1 MTKHV
6 SNDTAQVSIDEMKQF
21 ALSNIH
27 YSNDEI
33 DIRKVWKI
41 VWGGKWI
48 ILLTVALFSTAS
60 VFYALSLPNIYKSEA
75 LLVPAAQET
84 SGMGGLASQF
94 GGLASLAGI
103 SIGAGVDKTAL
114 AIEIMRSRAFISK
127 FIIKHDLLVPLMA
140 SKSWKPAQNEL
151 VYDDEIYDVSSQ
163 QWVRDTKAPM
173 KPAPSEQEAIKKFR
187 QGFSVSQDK
196 KTSMIILSVKHVS
209 PVVAK
214 QWVEWLIDAINLEMK
229 SKDLTDANKSIA
241 YLEKAVKKTRLNEL
255 QQVLYQII
263 EEQTKVIMF
272 AEVREQYAFR
282 TIDPAVVP
290 EIKSEPKR
298 ALICILGALFGM
310 FAGLLINYIIH
321 TRKKISLEED

>member
-6 SNDTAQVSIDEMKQF
+6 NNDVTQVSIDEIKQL

-27 YSNDEI
+27 YSNDEV
-33 DIRKVWKI
+33 DIRKLWKVI
-41 VWGGKWI
+41 WRGKWT
-48 ILLTVALFSTAS
+48 ILLTAALFSAAS
-60 VFYALSLPNIYKSEA
+60 VFYALSLPNVYKSEA
-75 LLVPAAQET
+75 LLAPAAQEA

-103 SIGAGVDKTAL
+103 NIGAGVDKTAL

-127 FIIKHDLLVPLMA
+127 FITKHDLLVPLMA
-140 SKSWKPAQNEL
+140 SKSWNQTQNEL
-151 VYDDEIYDVSSQ
+151 VYDDKIYDVNSKL
-163 QWVRDTKAPM
+163 WVREAKHPM
-173 KPAPSEQEAIKKFR
+173 KSAPSEQEAIREFR
-187 QGFSVSQDK
+187 RGFSVSQDK
-196 KTSMIILSVKHVS
+196 KTSMLTLSVKHVS
-209 PVVAK
+209 PSVAK

-229 SKDLTDANKSIA
+229 SKDLNDANKSIA

-282 TIDPAVVP
+282 TIDPPVIP
-290 EIKSEPKR
+290 EIKAEPKR

-310 FAGLLINYIIH
+310 FTGLLINYIMH
-321 TRKKISLEED
+321 ATKKIN